1 MKVIDKILLEW
12 SFRCHDGI
20 VDLNDPIKMSILNEI
35 LDKLGINLN
44 EVVSSDSVE
53 GINILKDK
61 FGFGDDNFVEKSG
74 KTFKVLVPNKERE
87 EYTKKISDLEG
98 FELSKRNTVKYKSST
113 FEIKPKDSSES
124 YNIKPQ
130 NVGVKGDFD
139 YNIDNL
145 KSDIN
150 QSLSSRNDLSEA
162 QKKYLSQLLSG
173 NIELTSEEL
182 AELTQDKNFINQV
195 QKNFGE
201 ISGAIWYMN
210 DKFDRDSTI
219 KFPAIGNLAL
229 VDSFITTGDGD
240 LIKVS
245 SKAAGGGNIIKP
257 EGLLTSADE
266 TNYQF
271 EDKDKEFI
279 LKTINDN
286 NVITVNRILAEKYGN
301 DEVKQLLDK
310 LNQALIDDPRLKQP
324 DNRRLLYVL
333 ETTLIKQINAKF
345 NFNDIFNDLLD
356 IVYIKTFINPKT
368 GEPKYSAQ
376 PSGNYKVTLRSKNT
390 ADPDRSLE
398 RIGFAMLDK

>member
-1 MKVIDKILLEW
+1 MNVITRFLEYY
-12 SFRCHDGI
+12 SFRFPKGYPDMNNLEDKALLYEI
-20 VDLNDPIKMSILNEI
+20 LAELDLNI
-35 LDKLGINLN
+35 N
-44 EVVSSDSVE
+44 EVASSDSIE

-87 EYTKKISDLEG
+87 EYTKKISDIDG
-98 FELSKRNTVKYKSST
+98 FELIKRNTVKYKSST
-113 FEIKPKDSSES
+113 FEVKPQDSTES
-124 YNIKPQ
+124 YNVKPQ
-130 NVGVKGDFD
+130 NIGVKGDFD
-139 YNIDNL
+139 YTIDKL

-150 QSLSSRNDLSEA
+150 QSLSSRNDLSEI

-173 NIELTSEEL
+173 DIKLTSEEL

-210 DKFDRDSTI
+210 DKFGGDATI
-219 KFPAIGNLAL
+219 KFPSIGNLAL

-245 SKAAGGGNIIKP
+245 SKAAGGGNIVKP
-257 EGLLTSADE
+257 GGLLTSADE

-271 EDKDKEFI
+271 KDEDKEFI

-286 NVITVNRILAEKYGN
+286 NVITVNKILAEKYGD
-301 DEVKQLLDK
+301 DEVKQLLNK
-310 LNQALIDDPRLKQP
+310 LNQALSDDPQLKQP

-333 ETTLIKQINAKF
+333 ENTLIKQINNKF
-345 NFNDIFNDLLD
+345 NFSDVFNDLLD
-356 IVYIKTFINPKT
+356 IVYIKTYINPKT
-368 GEPKYSAQ
+368 GEPTYSTQA
-376 PSGNYKVTLRSKNT
+376 SGDYKVVLRSKNT

>member
-1 MKVIDKILLEW
+1 MNVITKFLEYYSYRFPKGYPDMNNLEDKALLYEILAEL
-12 SFRCHDGI
+12 
-20 VDLNDPIKMSILNEI
+20 DLNM
-35 LDKLGINLN
+35 N
-44 EVVSSDSVE
+44 EVASSDSIE

-87 EYTKKISDLEG
+87 EYTKKISDIDG
-98 FELSKRNTVKYKSST
+98 FELVKRNTVKYKSST
-113 FEIKPKDSSES
+113 FEVKPQDSTES
-124 YNIKPQ
+124 YNVKPQ
-130 NVGVKGDFD
+130 NIGVKGDFD
-139 YNIDNL
+139 YNIDKL

-150 QSLSSRNDLSEA
+150 QSLSSRNDLSEI

-173 NIELTSEEL
+173 DIELTSEEL

-210 DKFDRDSTI
+210 DKFGGDATI
-219 KFPAIGNLAL
+219 KFPSIGNLAL

-257 EGLLTSADE
+257 GGLLTSADE

-271 EDKDKEFI
+271 KDEDKEFI

-286 NVITVNRILAEKYGN
+286 NVITVNKILAEKYGD
-301 DEVKQLLDK
+301 DEVKQLLNK
-310 LNQALIDDPRLKQP
+310 LNQALSDDPQLKQP

-333 ETTLIKQINAKF
+333 ENTLIKQINNKF
-345 NFNDIFNDLLD
+345 NFSDVFNDLLD
-356 IVYIKTFINPKT
+356 IVYIKTYINPKT
-368 GEPKYSAQ
+368 GEPTYSTQA
-376 PSGNYKVTLRSKNT
+376 SGDYKVVLRSKNT

>member
-150 QSLSSRNDLSEA
+150 QSLSSRNDLSEV

-229 VDSFITTGDGD
+229 VDSFITTGNGD

-286 NVITVNRILAEKYGN
+286 NVITVNRILAEKYGD

-310 LNQALIDDPRLKQP
+310 LNQSLVDDPRLKQP

>member
-1 MKVIDKILLEW
+1 MNVITRFLEYY
-12 SFRCHDGI
+12 SFRFPKGYPDMNNLE
-20 VDLNDPIKMSILNEI
+20 DKALLYEI
-35 LDKLGINLN
+35 LAELDLDIN
-44 EVVSSDSVE
+44 EVASSDSIE

-61 FGFGDDNFVEKSG
+61 FGFGDNNFVEKSG

-87 EYTKKISDLEG
+87 EYTKKISDIDG
-98 FELSKRNTVKYKSST
+98 FELVKRNTVKYKSST
-113 FEIKPKDSSES
+113 FEVKPQDSTES
-124 YNIKPQ
+124 YNVKPQ
-130 NVGVKGDFD
+130 NIGVKGDFD
-139 YNIDNL
+139 YTIDKL

-150 QSLSSRNDLSEA
+150 QSLSSRNDLSEI

-173 NIELTSEEL
+173 DIELTSEEL

-210 DKFDRDSTI
+210 DKFGGDATI
-219 KFPAIGNLAL
+219 KFPSIGNLAL

-245 SKAAGGGNIIKP
+245 SKAAGGGNIVKP
-257 EGLLTSADE
+257 GGLLTSADE

-271 EDKDKEFI
+271 KDKDKEFI

-286 NVITVNRILAEKYGN
+286 NVITVNKILAEKYGD
-301 DEVKQLLDK
+301 DEVKELLNK
-310 LNQALIDDPRLKQP
+310 LNQALLDDPQLKQP

-333 ETTLIKQINAKF
+333 ENTLIKQINNKF
-345 NFNDIFNDLLD
+345 NFSDVFNDLLD

-368 GEPKYSAQ
+368 GEPTYSTQA
-376 PSGNYKVTLRSKNT
+376 SGDYKVVLRSKNT

>member
-1 MKVIDKILLEW
+1 MNVITRFLEYY
-12 SFRCHDGI
+12 SFRFPKGYPDMNNLE
-20 VDLNDPIKMSILNEI
+20 DKALLYEI
-35 LDKLGINLN
+35 LAELDLDIN
-44 EVVSSDSVE
+44 EVASSDSIE

-61 FGFGDDNFVEKSG
+61 FGFGDNNFVEKSG

-87 EYTKKISDLEG
+87 EYTKKISDIDG
-98 FELSKRNTVKYKSST
+98 FELVKRNTVKYKSST
-113 FEIKPKDSSES
+113 FEVKPQDSTES
-124 YNIKPQ
+124 YNVKPQ
-130 NVGVKGDFD
+130 NIGVKGDFD
-139 YNIDNL
+139 YTIDKL

-150 QSLSSRNDLSEA
+150 QSLSSRNDLSEI

-173 NIELTSEEL
+173 DIALTSEEL

-210 DKFDRDSTI
+210 DKFGGDATI
-219 KFPAIGNLAL
+219 KFPSIGNLAL

-245 SKAAGGGNIIKP
+245 SKAAGGGNIVKP
-257 EGLLTSADE
+257 GGLLTSADE

-271 EDKDKEFI
+271 KDKDKEFI

-286 NVITVNRILAEKYGN
+286 NVITVNKILAEKYGD
-301 DEVKQLLDK
+301 DEVKELLNK
-310 LNQALIDDPRLKQP
+310 LNQALLDDPQLKQP

-333 ETTLIKQINAKF
+333 ENTLIKQINNKF
-345 NFNDIFNDLLD
+345 NFSDVFNDLLD
-356 IVYIKTFINPKT
+356 IVYIKTYINPKT
-368 GEPKYSAQ
+368 GEPTYSTQA
-376 PSGNYKVTLRSKNT
+376 SGDYKVVLRSKNT

>member
-1 MKVIDKILLEW
+1 MNVITRFLEYYSYRFPKGYPDINNLEDKALLY
-12 SFRCHDGI
+12 
-20 VDLNDPIKMSILNEI
+20 EI
-35 LDKLGINLN
+35 LAELDLDIN
-44 EVVSSDSVE
+44 EVASSDSIE

-61 FGFGDDNFVEKSG
+61 FGFGDGNFIEKSG

-87 EYTKKISDLEG
+87 EYTKKISDIDG
-98 FELSKRNTVKYKSST
+98 FELVKRNTVKYKSST
-113 FEIKPKDSSES
+113 FELKPQDSSES

-130 NVGVKGDFD
+130 NIGVKGDFD
-139 YNIDNL
+139 YTIDKL
-145 KSDIN
+145 KSDIS
-150 QSLSSRNDLSEA
+150 QSLSSRNDLSEI

-173 NIELTSEEL
+173 DIELAPEEL

-210 DKFDRDSTI
+210 DKFGGDATI
-219 KFPAIGNLAL
+219 KFPSIGNLAL
-229 VDSFITTGDGD
+229 VDSFITTGNGD

-245 SKAAGGGNIIKP
+245 SKAAGGGNIVKP
-257 EGLLTSADE
+257 GGLLTSADE

-271 EDKDKEFI
+271 KDKDKEFI

-286 NVITVNRILAEKYGN
+286 NVITVNKILAEKYGD
-301 DEVKQLLDK
+301 DEVKQLLNK
-310 LNQALIDDPRLKQP
+310 LNQALSDDPQLKQP

-333 ETTLIKQINAKF
+333 ENTLIKQINSKF
-345 NFNDIFNDLLD
+345 NFSDVFNDLLD
-356 IVYIKTFINPKT
+356 IVYIKTYINPKT
-368 GEPKYSAQ
+368 GEPTYSTQA
-376 PSGNYKVTLRSKNT
+376 SGDYKVVLRSKNT

>member
-44 EVVSSDSVE
+44 EVVSSDSLE
-53 GINILKDK
+53 GINILKNE

-98 FELSKRNTVKYKSST
+98 FELSKRNTVKYKSAT

-150 QSLSSRNDLSEA
+150 QSLSSRNDLSEV

-286 NVITVNRILAEKYGN
+286 NVITVNRILAEKYGD

-310 LNQALIDDPRLKQP
+310 LNQSLVDDPRLKQP

-333 ETTLIKQINAKF
+333 ETTLIKQIN
-345 NFNDIFNDLLD
+345 DW
-356 IVYIKTFINPKT
+356 
-368 GEPKYSAQ
+368 
-376 PSGNYKVTLRSKNT
+376 
-390 ADPDRSLE
+390 SLS
-398 RIGFAMLDK
+398 I

>member
-20 VDLNDPIKMSILNEI
+20 VDLNDPTKMSILNEI

-44 EVVSSDSVE
+44 EVISSDSVE

-150 QSLSSRNDLSEA
+150 QSLSSRNDLSEV

-286 NVITVNRILAEKYGN
+286 NVITVNRILAEKYGD

-310 LNQALIDDPRLKQP
+310 LNQSLVDDPRLKQP

>member
-1 MKVIDKILLEW
+1 MKVIDEILNEW
-12 SFRCHDGI
+12 SFRCHDGV
-20 VDLNDPIKMSILNEI
+20 VDLNDPKKVRILKEI
-35 LDKLGINLN
+35 LDENGISLN
-44 EVVSSDSVE
+44 EVASSDSVE

-61 FGFGDDNFVEKSG
+61 FRFEDDNFVEKSG

-98 FELSKRNTVKYKSST
+98 FELFKRNTVKYKSST

-130 NVGVKGDFD
+130 NIGVKGDFD

-150 QSLSSRNDLSEA
+150 QSLSSRNDLSEI
-162 QKKYLSQLLSG
+162 QKRYLSQLLSG
-173 NIELTSEEL
+173 NIELTFEEL

-219 KFPAIGNLAL
+219 KFPSIGNLAL

-271 EDKDKEFI
+271 KDKDKEFI
-279 LKTINDN
+279 LKTINNN
-286 NVITVNRILAEKYGN
+286 NVITVNKILAEKYG
-301 DEVKQLLDK
+301 DDDIKQLLDK
-310 LNQALIDDPRLKQP
+310 LNQSLIDDPRLKQP
-324 DNRRLLYVL
+324 DNRRLLYIL
-333 ETTLIKQINAKF
+333 ENALIKQINTKF

-368 GEPKYSAQ
+368 GKPTYSIQ
-376 PSGNYKVTLRSKNT
+376 PSGDYKVTLRSKNT

>member
-1 MKVIDKILLEW
+1 MTVIDKILNEW

-98 FELSKRNTVKYKSST
+98 FELSKRNTVKYKSAT

-150 QSLSSRNDLSEA
+150 QSLSSRNDLSEV

-286 NVITVNRILAEKYGN
+286 NVITVNRILAEKYGD

-310 LNQALIDDPRLKQP
+310 LNQSLVDDPRLKQP

-368 GEPKYSAQ
+368 GEPKYSSQ
-376 PSGNYKVTLRSKNT
+376 PTGNYKVTLRSKNT
-390 ADPDRSLE
+390 ADPDRPLE

>member
-1 MKVIDKILLEW
+1 MNVITKFLEYYSYRFPKGYPDMTNLEDKAMLY
-12 SFRCHDGI
+12 
-20 VDLNDPIKMSILNEI
+20 EI
-35 LDKLGINLN
+35 LAELDLDIN
-44 EVVSSDSVE
+44 EVASSDSIE

-61 FGFGDDNFVEKSG
+61 FGFGDNNFVEKSG

-87 EYTKKISDLEG
+87 EYTKKISDIDG
-98 FELSKRNTVKYKSST
+98 FELVKRNTVKYKSST
-113 FEIKPKDSSES
+113 FEVKPQDSTES
-124 YNIKPQ
+124 YNVKPQ
-130 NVGVKGDFD
+130 NIGVQGDFD
-139 YNIDNL
+139 YTVDKL

-150 QSLSSRNDLSEA
+150 QSLSSRNDLSDV

-173 NIELTSEEL
+173 DIELTPEEL

-210 DKFDRDSTI
+210 DKFGGDATI
-219 KFPAIGNLAL
+219 KFPSIGNLAL

-257 EGLLTSADE
+257 GGLLTSAE
-266 TNYQF
+266 ENNYQF
-271 EDKDKEFI
+271 KDKDKEFI
-279 LKTINDN
+279 LKTINNN
-286 NVITVNRILAEKYGN
+286 NVIAVNKILAEKYG
-301 DEVKQLLDK
+301 DDDVKQLLDK
-310 LNQALIDDPRLKQP
+310 LNQALTDDPQLKQP

-333 ETTLIKQINAKF
+333 ENTLIKQINTKF
-345 NFNDIFNDLLD
+345 NFNDVFNDLLD

-368 GEPKYSAQ
+368 GEPTYSVQ
-376 PSGNYKVTLRSKNT
+376 SSGDYKVTLRSKNT

>member
-1 MKVIDKILLEW
+1 MNVITRFLEYY
-12 SFRCHDGI
+12 SFRFPKGYPDMNNLE
-20 VDLNDPIKMSILNEI
+20 DKALLYEI
-35 LDKLGINLN
+35 LAELDLDIN
-44 EVVSSDSVE
+44 EVASSDSIE

-61 FGFGDDNFVEKSG
+61 FGFGDNNFVEKSG

-87 EYTKKISDLEG
+87 EYTKKISDIDG
-98 FELSKRNTVKYKSST
+98 FELVKRNTVKYKSST
-113 FEIKPKDSSES
+113 FEVKPQDSTES
-124 YNIKPQ
+124 YNVKPQ
-130 NVGVKGDFD
+130 NIGVKGDFD
-139 YNIDNL
+139 YAIDKL

-150 QSLSSRNDLSEA
+150 QSLSSRNDLSEI

-173 NIELTSEEL
+173 DIELTSEEL

-210 DKFDRDSTI
+210 DKFGGDATI
-219 KFPAIGNLAL
+219 KFPSIGNLAL

-245 SKAAGGGNIIKP
+245 SKAAGGGNIVKP
-257 EGLLTSADE
+257 GGLLTSADE

-271 EDKDKEFI
+271 KDKDKEFI

-286 NVITVNRILAEKYGN
+286 NVITVNKILAEKYGD
-301 DEVKQLLDK
+301 DEVKELLNK
-310 LNQALIDDPRLKQP
+310 LNQALLDDPQLKQP

-333 ETTLIKQINAKF
+333 ENTLIKQINNKF
-345 NFNDIFNDLLD
+345 NFSDVFNDLLD

-368 GEPKYSAQ
+368 GEPTYSTQA
-376 PSGNYKVTLRSKNT
+376 SGDYKVVLRSKNT

>member
-20 VDLNDPIKMSILNEI
+20 VDLNDPTKMSILNEI

-44 EVVSSDSVE
+44 KVVSSNSLE
-53 GINILKDK
+53 RINILKNE
-61 FGFGDDNFVEKSG
+61 FTFGDDNFVEKSG
-74 KTFKVLVPNKERE
+74 KTFKVLVPNKKRK

-150 QSLSSRNDLSEA
+150 QSLSSRNDLSEV

-286 NVITVNRILAEKYGN
+286 NVITVNRILAEKYGD

-310 LNQALIDDPRLKQP
+310 LNQSLVDDPRLKQP

-368 GEPKYSAQ
+368 GEPKYSSQ
-376 PSGNYKVTLRSKNT
+376 PTGNYKVTLRSKNT

>member
-1 MKVIDKILLEW
+1 MNVITRFLEYY
-12 SFRCHDGI
+12 SFRFPKGYPDMNNLE
-20 VDLNDPIKMSILNEI
+20 DKALLYEI
-35 LDKLGINLN
+35 LAELDINVN
-44 EVVSSDSVE
+44 EVASSDSTE

-61 FGFGDDNFVEKSG
+61 FGFKDDDFVEKSG

-98 FELSKRNTVKYKSST
+98 FELAKRNTVKYKSST

-130 NVGVKGDFD
+130 NIGVQGDFD
-139 YNIDNL
+139 YTVSKL
-145 KSDIN
+145 RSDIN
-150 QSLSSRNDLSEA
+150 QSLTSRDDLSDV

-173 NIELTSEEL
+173 DIELTPEEL

-210 DKFDRDSTI
+210 DKFGGDATI
-219 KFPAIGNLAL
+219 KFPSIGNLAL

-245 SKAAGGGNIIKP
+245 SKAAGGGNIVKP
-257 EGLLTSADE
+257 GGLLTSAEE

-271 EDKDKEFI
+271 KDKDKEFI

-286 NVITVNRILAEKYGN
+286 NVIIVNKILAEKYG
-301 DEVKQLLDK
+301 DEDIKQLLDK
-310 LNQALIDDPRLKQP
+310 LNQALINDPQLKQP

-333 ETTLIKQINAKF
+333 ENTLIKQINAKF

-356 IVYIKTFINPKT
+356 IVYIKTFINSKT
-368 GEPKYSAQ
+368 GEPTYSVQ
-376 PSGNYKVTLRSKNT
+376 PSGDYKVTLRSKNT

>member
-20 VDLNDPIKMSILNEI
+20 VDLNDPTKMSILNEI

-44 EVVSSDSVE
+44 EVISSDSVE

-150 QSLSSRNDLSEA
+150 QSLSSRNDLSEV

-286 NVITVNRILAEKYGN
+286 NVITVNRILAEKYGD

-310 LNQALIDDPRLKQP
+310 LNQALVDDPRLKQP

>member
-1 MKVIDKILLEW
+1 MNVITKFLEHY
-12 SFRCHDGI
+12 SFRFPKGYPDMNNLE
-20 VDLNDPIKMSILNEI
+20 DKALLYEI
-35 LDKLGINLN
+35 LEELDLDIN
-44 EVVSSDSVE
+44 EVASSDSIE

-61 FGFGDDNFVEKSG
+61 FGFGDNNFVEKSG

-87 EYTKKISDLEG
+87 EYTKKISDIDG
-98 FELSKRNTVKYKSST
+98 FELVKRNTVKYKSST
-113 FEIKPKDSSES
+113 FEVKPQDSTES
-124 YNIKPQ
+124 YNVKPQ
-130 NVGVKGDFD
+130 NIGVKGDFD
-139 YNIDNL
+139 YTIDKL

-150 QSLSSRNDLSEA
+150 QSLSSRNDLSEI

-173 NIELTSEEL
+173 DIELTSEEL

-210 DKFDRDSTI
+210 DKFGGDATI
-219 KFPAIGNLAL
+219 KFPSIGNLAL

-245 SKAAGGGNIIKP
+245 SKAAGGGNIVKP
-257 EGLLTSADE
+257 GGLLTSADE

-271 EDKDKEFI
+271 KDKDKEFI

-286 NVITVNRILAEKYGN
+286 NVITVNKILAEKYGD
-301 DEVKQLLDK
+301 DEVKELLNK
-310 LNQALIDDPRLKQP
+310 LNQALLDDPQSKQP
-324 DNRRLLYVL
+324 DNRRSLYVL
-333 ETTLIKQINAKF
+333 ENTLIKQINNKF
-345 NFNDIFNDLLD
+345 NFSDVFNDLLD

-368 GEPKYSAQ
+368 GEPTYSTQA
-376 PSGNYKVTLRSKNT
+376 SGNYKVVLRSKNT

>member
-1 MKVIDKILLEW
+1 MNVITKFLEHY
-12 SFRCHDGI
+12 SFRFPKGYPDMNNLE
-20 VDLNDPIKMSILNEI
+20 DKALLYEI
-35 LDKLGINLN
+35 LEELDINVN
-44 EVVSSDSVE
+44 EVASSDSTE

-61 FGFGDDNFVEKSG
+61 FGFKDDDFVEKSG

-98 FELSKRNTVKYKSST
+98 FELAKRNTVKYKSST

-124 YNIKPQ
+124 YNVKPQ
-130 NVGVKGDFD
+130 NIGVQGDFD
-139 YNIDNL
+139 YTVSKL
-145 KSDIN
+145 RSDIN
-150 QSLSSRNDLSEA
+150 QSLTSRDDLSDV

-173 NIELTSEEL
+173 DIELTPEEL

-210 DKFDRDSTI
+210 DKFGGDATI
-219 KFPAIGNLAL
+219 KFPSIGNLAL

-245 SKAAGGGNIIKP
+245 SKAAGGGNIVKP
-257 EGLLTSADE
+257 GGLLTSAEE

-271 EDKDKEFI
+271 KDKDKEFI

-286 NVITVNRILAEKYGN
+286 NVIIVNKILAEKYG
-301 DEVKQLLDK
+301 DEDIKQLLDK
-310 LNQALIDDPRLKQP
+310 LNQALINDPQLKQP

-333 ETTLIKQINAKF
+333 ENTLIKQINAKF

-356 IVYIKTFINPKT
+356 IVYIKTFINSKT
-368 GEPKYSAQ
+368 GEPTYSVQ
-376 PSGNYKVTLRSKNT
+376 PSGDYKVTLRSKNT

>member
-1 MKVIDKILLEW
+1 MNVITRFLEYY
-12 SFRCHDGI
+12 SFRFPKGYPDMNNLE
-20 VDLNDPIKMSILNEI
+20 DKALLYEI
-35 LDKLGINLN
+35 LAELDLDIN
-44 EVVSSDSVE
+44 EVASSDSIE

-61 FGFGDDNFVEKSG
+61 FGFGDNNFVEKSG

-87 EYTKKISDLEG
+87 EYTKKISDIDG
-98 FELSKRNTVKYKSST
+98 FELVKRNTVKYKSST
-113 FEIKPKDSSES
+113 FEVKPQDSTES
-124 YNIKPQ
+124 YNVKPQ
-130 NVGVKGDFD
+130 NIGVKGDFD
-139 YNIDNL
+139 YTIDKL

-150 QSLSSRNDLSEA
+150 QSLSSRNDLSEI

-173 NIELTSEEL
+173 DIELTSEEL

-245 SKAAGGGNIIKP
+245 SKAAGGGNIVKP
-257 EGLLTSADE
+257 GGLLTSADE

-271 EDKDKEFI
+271 KDKDKEFI

-286 NVITVNRILAEKYGN
+286 NVITVNKILAEKYGD
-301 DEVKQLLDK
+301 DEVKELLNK
-310 LNQALIDDPRLKQP
+310 LNQALLDDPQLKQP

-333 ETTLIKQINAKF
+333 ENTLIKQINNKF
-345 NFNDIFNDLLD
+345 NFSDVFNDLLD

-368 GEPKYSAQ
+368 GEPTYSTQA
-376 PSGNYKVTLRSKNT
+376 SGDYKVVLRSKNT

>member
-150 QSLSSRNDLSEA
+150 QSLSSRNDLSEV